1 VLRAGILKTDFE
13 EIKMHK
19 SLVAAKLIE
28 PSKELKRFFGDPPL
42 IGNERLE
49 DYLAFWSLI
58 EKAAKP
64 ADDIARLLVWE
75 LACIWWEIR
84 RERQI
89 KAKIIKQKQQ
99 DAVAKSQGYTRA
111 DYERERRAAERTSMP
126 RVEDDEPSMFRK
138 KGSEPVE
145 KKQEDPISLLAQA
158 YLHDDGNAIEGCDWR
173 LSRLEFR
180 RSALLREVE
189 RRNQIVARG
198 ADKAASSIV
207 DAEFREVED

>member
-1 VLRAGILKTDFE
+1 MK
-13 EIKMHK
+13 K
-19 SLVAAKLIE
+19 SLVPAKPIE
-28 PSKELKRFFGDPPL
+28 PSKELERFFGDPPL

-49 DYLAFWSLI
+49 DYLAFRSVI
-58 EKAAKP
+58 ERAAKP

-75 LACIWWEIR
+75 LASIWWVIR

-89 KAKIIKQKQQ
+89 KVEIIKQKQQ
-99 DAVAKSQGYTRA
+99 EAVAKSQGYTRA
-111 DYERERRAAERTSMP
+111 DYERELRAAERRSMP

-138 KGSEPVE
+138 KGSEPIE

-158 YLHDDGNAIEGCDWR
+158 YLHDDGNAIEGCEWR

-189 RRNQIVARG
+189 RRNQIVVRD
-198 ADKAASSIV
+198 ADRAASSIV
-207 DAEFREVED
+207 DAEFKEVED